1 MMNYPEAYLEY
12 LVEFHGTRDY
22 FECHEIMEE
31 HWKVD
36 AKDPFTNTWLGLI
49 QAAVSSYHHR
59 RGNRIGAMK
68 MMQATI
74 EHSNSDHLTQLG
86 IHADQWLEMLQN
98 RYQALQQNDMRFDD
112 LNVPLQDEALIQQCK
127 LICQEKGLVWG
138 APSDM
143 SRPELIHRHKLRD
156 RSEVIAERARQL
168 AARQIE
174 REQDII

>member
-1 MMNYPEAYLEY
+1 MTNYPEAYLEY

-36 AKDPFTNTWLGLI
+36 AKDPFTTTWLGLI

-74 EHSNSDHLTQLG
+74 EHSNPDHLTKLG
-86 IHADQWLEMLQN
+86 IHAEEWMDMLRN
-98 RYQALQQNDMRFDD
+98 RYQALQQNDMRFED
-112 LNVPLQDEALIQQCK
+112 LNVPLADESLIDQCK
-127 LICQEKGLVWG
+127 QLCFERGLSWKT
-138 APSDM
+138 PSDM
-143 SRPELIHRHKLRD
+143 SQPELIHRHKLRD
-156 RSEVIAERARQL
+156 RSEVVAERARQL
-168 AARQIE
+168 AARQRE
-174 REQDII
+174 RQQDIG